1 MFNIDFSAFVIAE
14 RLPQTRVWRRRV
26 LQQVQQ
32 KRRFIA
38 GQMDDAPA
46 FDHALRFVQGGL
58 YHELSKR
65 RPQQIGCL
73 LQSVLH
79 VLRHPGRDSAT
90 FLSRQSHVSSQRFG
104 ICGLIMRTVGS
115 EVWIGKRHQFGV
127 WVRCRRYQLI
137 MYGS

>member
-1 MFNIDFSAFVIAE
+1 MCNIGFSAFVIAE
-14 RLPQTRVWRRRV
+14 RLPQTRVGRRRV

-32 KRRFIA
+32 KRRIVA

-58 YHELSKR
+58 YHELIKR

-90 FLSRQSHVSSQRFG
+90 FLSR
-104 ICGLIMRTVGS
+104 
-115 EVWIGKRHQFGV
+115 
-127 WVRCRRYQLI
+127 
-137 MYGS
+137 